1 MLHVHQ
7 IDADELPNW
16 HRVRTT
22 VYLERGYINDTELNA
37 DGLYVDTHDAHAL
50 HIAAYWLDEMIGTF
64 RLIYRVGGEQTLP
77 VEELFELILPAGSTA
92 VEPSGLAVLPE
103 YRSFLQPEAFLLL
116 LQGVFALA
124 VEAGADCLYPVL
136 ERPMIRFLQDIIGL
150 PVEII
155 SGPKQVYHTTNWAV
169 RCPVGD
175 IVTSV
180 EKKDRTRRGSKKYAP
195 IFAEVFPL

>member
-92 VEPSGLAVLPE
+92 VEPSGLAP
-103 YRSFLQPEAFLLL
+103 LL